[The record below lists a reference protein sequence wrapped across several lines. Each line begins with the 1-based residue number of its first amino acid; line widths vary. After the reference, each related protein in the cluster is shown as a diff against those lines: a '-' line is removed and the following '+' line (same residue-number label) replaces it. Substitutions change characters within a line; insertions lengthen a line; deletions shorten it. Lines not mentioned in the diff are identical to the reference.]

1 MVSNELQMMTGYVPV
16 GVAVDAGWLSVGG
29 PPGVG
34 NTGMGNK
41 GGIKIRLG
49 ILDQL
54 LQLCNLANLL
64 ERENFVL
71 IIPINCYTCRVVATV
86 FQAPQS

>member
-1 MVSNELQMMTGYVPV
+1 MVSNELQVVTDYVPV
-16 GVAVDAGWLSVGG
+16 GVAVDAGRLSVSG
-29 PPGVG
+29 PPGVS

-41 GGIKIRLG
+41 GSIKIRLG
-49 ILDQL
+49 ILDKL

-71 IIPINCYTCRVVATV
+71 IIAIDCYTCGVVTTV
-86 FQAPQS
+86 FQAAKS